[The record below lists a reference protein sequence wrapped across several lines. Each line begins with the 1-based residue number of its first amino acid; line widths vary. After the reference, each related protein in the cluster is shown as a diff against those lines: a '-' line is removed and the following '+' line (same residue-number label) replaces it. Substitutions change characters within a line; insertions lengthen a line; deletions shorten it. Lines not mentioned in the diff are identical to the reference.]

1 MARYLLTPRIYNT
14 LVGRGYKLVCRRQ
27 RCNLPLDKLSPEK
40 PMPNETDEAYEAR
53 VLESTVESKPS
64 KYHHWECD
72 RCGERLG
79 YKPKSV
85 RVRNTWV
92 YIHEENDC
100 GGRIF
105 NIGRK
110 FYHASCYDETH
121 YGTVM
126 KIILHPIRNWLIAKM
141 KGLRI
146 WK

>member
-1 MARYLLTPRIYNT
+1 MARYLLSVRIYNT

-27 RCNLPLDKLSPEK
+27 QCNLPLDKMTPEK
-40 PMPNETDEAYEAR
+40 QMENETVEEYEAR
-53 VLESTVESKPS
+53 KLESTVESKPS

-72 RCGERLG
+72 KCGERLG

-92 YIHEENDC
+92 YLHEENGC
-100 GGRIF
+100 GGRIY

-121 YGTVM
+121 YGTFMRTITHSLRSVF
-126 KIILHPIRNWLIAKM
+126 ISKM
-141 KGLRI
+141 KGLRL